1 MPTESQQSTIFD
13 HNVTEAQLN
22 ILWHTLGL
30 RPDRREPFRNHFLAD
45 AGHHDSATLE
55 ALRESGLMTSRPA
68 PAMWGE
74 GTVYVVTDR
83 GEGLA
88 LRKLPMPP
96 KRTKYDQYLREES
109 TLDFHEWLGIEK
121 PRVDSIQSRQANG
134 KWQWQHRMQSSRA
147 TGEWSPTQK
156 EAKASYK
163 AALKAKKEQEKAFRA
178 EWYAA

>member
-1 MPTESQQSTIFD
+1 MPIENQQTTIFD
-13 HNVTEAQLN
+13 HNVTDEQLD

-45 AGHHDSATLE
+45 AGHHATATLE

-121 PRVDSIQSRQANG
+121 PRVDSSQSRQANG
-134 KWQWQHRMQSSRA
+134 KWQWQHRMKSSRA
-147 TGEWSPTQK
+147 TGEWAPTQK